1 MSRNVNTLEPETANH
16 VYSNTQD
23 PWDSKEQTCV
33 MRDMYLGSD
42 RAHNE
47 AHDERLV
54 SAHIV
59 GECYNLLGSS
69 ETA

>member
-1 MSRNVNTLEPETANH
+1 MSSNVNTLEPETANR
-16 VYSNTQD
+16 VNSKTQD
-23 PWDSKEQTCV
+23 PCDSIEQTCV
-33 MRDMYLGSD
+33 MREMHLGTD
-42 RAHNE
+42 CAQTE
-47 AHDERLV
+47 VHDERLV